1 MSTIQIIGIV
11 VVSLLGLYVFYSL
24 YNISRFDR
32 KGNGKENNKKAL
44 SAILLFLAV
53 ALGQTAFAQ
62 TTWTLQPTAS
72 GNTITYKVKRSGDIS
87 QAVTV
92 RYRTVGLSSYEG
104 ENFTSANGTLTFP
117 AGIDEKTVSVT
128 TKTPSTEAYKYYQ
141 SGAPRK
147 YLFEVTDM
155 GGFSLVSREDN
166 GGAGTVFSTSYI
178 NQSVTDLVYFNYN
191 GAIQSGSGNHYV
203 DASHSGSSS
212 WVKVTDAGYSQAV
225 HNISTSSLYS
235 NNSSTTSFRNYLNQ
249 IGYKMYATVYFS
261 QKEEDDG
268 YQYIQILTDNSSTY
282 DGNDPNGAVNNPSTS
297 KYKAC
302 FILSY
307 DPSGSVM
314 TSSHYQFFPHR
325 YDYVDRAAEQAA
337 NITHYEFDY
346 ANSHLYQQKYKS
358 TSYQATTSGSLVL
371 DPTVNNINVRFDAA
385 GSGQDDW
392 YFKDL
397 KARLAL
403 VDATKP
409 TIRSNDEIKVADGAY
424 GYGNMVYITIPF
436 TEIVTVNG
444 SPTLSTTWGTL
455 NYIAGSGTN
464 VLTFSGHIVANL
476 GTALTVNSIS
486 VNANNTIKDLMGN
499 TYVSS
504 SINKTYSSLQV
515 TNPWLGSGT
524 ANDPYIIMDS
534 YQLDLLSRQVWAGN
548 YYDGKYFK
556 LGADIT
562 YSHSTD
568 WNNTSSTENN
578 FTSIGGYGQS
588 FRGTFDGDGHSISG
602 IRIYKTGSANT
613 DECQGLFGLTYSGSM
628 VKNLVLYDINIVGKN
643 QVGVVV
649 GSANGT
655 IQDCYVYNSRVQA
668 NSGSSK
674 GIINGSGS
682 ATITRAYYKD
692 CLIGSGGSEYNIAHL
707 TLNGGATVTRTGGT
721 TVNAFLTTYG
731 DGITLSSEE
740 YYTKNTDIT
749 LGYSGTV
756 PSGSFVKYTASASYG
771 DITYSNINNGN
782 VLTMPD
788 ADVTV
793 NATLM
798 PVVTYLDADGIAQQ
812 CSDYTVITSSD
823 SDVNLGTSG
832 KTHWY
837 VVNSNA
843 TINAKLYFH
852 GNTNLI
858 LCDGATLTVNRNGTA
873 VIANEFDN
881 FNIFGQTNGNG
892 TLNAASLNN
901 SGITSRHLGIYG
913 GIVSAS
919 APNGGIH
926 AGAYS
931 ITLGYTTPA
940 NRFTAS
946 SYYCSSLIVKSG
958 QTLTDGEGLLYS
970 GTYTGDGLDATLA
983 ALAGKTLQPAYS
995 LVVPTNFSVTGIT
1008 APQGFAPAGEVVTLH
1023 TDAGYTITEASYTP
1037 AGGSA
1042 TAINPVEGVWS
1053 FSMPTAN
1060 TTVTA
1065 TRETNTYTVHFDA
1078 NATNGINAT
1087 GTMADQ
1093 TFTYNDSQSLIANAF
1108 ARTGY
1113 TFGGWNTQADGSGT
1127 AYTNQQSVNNLTT
1140 EPNGVVTLYAQ
1151 WSVINWTGCGS
1162 ESDPYLIIYAS
1173 QLVKLADDVNSGEN
1187 YWHKY
1192 FKLGNDIDMNGVAF
1206 EGIGRIFNQFSG
1218 YFNGDNRTISNLTIN
1233 SQEGNIGL
1241 FVYMTGSVSN
1251 LILSGANITGRYE
1264 IGGIAGRTSGSSSI
1278 SNCLVLNSNITK
1290 TGIGSIDAGVIVGN
1304 NNTNAV
1310 LTNNHYRNCSVTQGE
1325 NTYTTNI
1332 GTPNGDVDGARSV
1345 HTLTLPQHVTATG
1358 ETVIYNQVTYYASNV
1373 NVTLTPDQGFTLE
1386 EVTVNGTPATYNNN
1400 GTWTFTMP
1408 AADATVNC
1416 AGNVLYID
1424 ANGNQQTC
1432 SNYTTI
1438 ESNQGT
1444 YGTNEYG
1451 TNAQECW
1458 FVVSGDV
1465 TINGILLKGTISH
1478 LILCDGATLT
1488 INQTNEND
1496 GLQTSN
1502 NLIIYGQSVGN
1513 GTLTVSAPW
1522 VGLNT
1527 NNDLIING
1535 GIISATS
1542 TTTSGITAGLG
1553 NITINRGSV
1562 TARGYSDGIYGQ
1574 NIFING
1580 GIVNATNGEGSN
1592 SYGIKA
1598 DLDITLG
1605 YTELTDRITS
1615 SSYKSYNGTVSVKAG
1630 QFLTDGTTAAYI
1642 GTLNNDQI
1650 SALAGQT
1657 LQPCFSITLPE
1668 HVVATGVISQSGT
1681 TAYAVPGAEVTIA
1694 GASGYSITLVTFN
1707 GNNATSNPDGSYTF
1721 TMPAEN
1727 VTVSCQQIDIIYYS
1741 IEYDLAGGSVN
1752 DDNPTSYSVETQT
1765 FILHNPTRAGFTF
1778 TGWTGTDLNGPTLE
1792 VTIEQGST
1800 GDREYTA
1807 HWEADIAGNWGNGD
1821 GSQQAPYIITT
1832 TTGLNL
1838 LATLVNQGNDYQGK
1852 YFKLGN
1858 NIDYVSNATANYT
1871 AIGTETTAFAGTF
1884 DGQGYAVKN
1893 FHIENNTGY
1902 QGLFGHVAE
1911 GGTVKNTVVDNALIN
1926 DNGEYVAGIAG
1937 SNEGSIENCFVI
1949 NTVFSK
1955 NLAWPIASITDFLNT
1970 NISNSY
1976 YRDCTLGGTSN
1987 WSDCYTV
1994 TGGTGV
2000 TVVVNSYD
2008 YGVTYNGTLY
2018 VSGDAH
2024 LSLNLSYDNVPS
2036 GQVPVFFASSG
2047 TLTGTGNPYTFDMEN
2062 YVDVTITAKL
2072 GLANVPYLDADGV
2085 QQTCPV
2091 AQLITTG
2098 NSGDPNTPV
2107 YYTGQWFVV
2116 DGNVTVH
2123 PGIRFENEAHLILK
2137 DGATLNTDEIEG
2149 RYSLNIYA
2157 QSEGDNMGVINAT
2170 VVAEGL
2176 TINGGIINAN
2186 QNNNSEL
2193 YSNRGDLVIN
2203 SGRITANLIEAKY
2216 VDHKSVVNL
2225 LLGCRN
2231 TTDFIRATNYSCP
2244 NGNVKVK
2251 EGQILID
2258 GTNAYLGTLTS
2269 AQVTAL
2275 AGQTLRSGFTITYD
2289 LAGGTVATANP
2300 DFYSPADSDI
2310 TLNNPTRAGYNFKGW
2325 TGTGLTEPT
2334 MTVTIAH
2341 GSTGNR
2347 SYTATW
2353 ELPQVAY
2360 IDANGETAYCSNY
2373 TILEGSTEYSQYGE
2387 DGVEA
2392 WYVVDHNVTYI
2403 GDLQFNGSA
2412 NLILEDGATL
2422 TVVKGSS
2429 SFYRTMSCYETLTIY
2444 KQAGGTGAIVCT
2456 DVQIKAYNDMI
2467 VHGGNISVTTD
2478 FECIDVDDKLT
2489 INGGTLNLL
2498 TRQSTYYRT
2507 TLGAGVLEING
2518 GDITVTN
2525 ATLADN
2531 SRCIWANTAIN
2542 IYGGQVRAVG
2552 KNIETGW
2559 SSIPI
2564 TLGWTNPTDLIQSD
2578 GGFNSYNVSIVT
2590 GKALTDGNN
2599 NYYAGNLSLSQIA
2612 SLAGKTLTPFTDLSG
2627 TYDITYHV
2635 NGGTMPNTY
2644 PTTYTFNETVVLP
2657 IPTKEDNAFAGWYE
2671 NQYLEGVPVS
2681 AITAGTSLGERNFYA
2696 CWKPQ
2701 YTTVTYLDADGQRR
2715 NARAAVLYGTETGTL
2730 PGGIYTV
2737 PDHEDV
2743 YYSDPITFDGNTTF
2757 IIRDQS
2763 FLSFSGAGK
2772 AEEDNLVINGN
2783 LTVYGQEDGG
2793 GYLST
2798 YNAQVAGNADIYGG
2812 QVEVA
2817 GTLTSNNGN
2826 GTITLGW
2833 TTQNNGYGVTTFNGH
2848 VVLDKAF
2855 ITYSYNSQG
2864 YEQEIIPAGTVQDNS
2879 TVNNK
2884 TLYPYITKIEVSY
2897 LDADGVLQTTMATV
2911 LHSAEEATYPGGI
2924 YTVLA
2929 DHVVAK
2935 GMVYFDRLRFTG
2947 DATIIIPD
2955 GGNLGVAATK
2965 KDDVYWLKADGN
2977 LTIYGQ
2983 ELGYGG
2989 CYLSNVTVGGN
3000 LNVYG
3005 GMGFLSNVTATNINL
3020 SWTAYGNTYNVT
3032 PKSGT
3037 VNLLKSF
3044 IADGIVIDAGNN
3056 IPHATIYNK
3065 YLYPYADAI
3074 TVSYI
3079 DENGNGH
3086 TENATVLTGS
3096 ETSLNGGTYTVMGT
3110 VDFDQDVSFNGDTKL
3125 IIPDASRL
3133 YFSGEYTNVTGNL
3146 SVYGQEYRTGE
3157 FSVND
3162 ITATGDIILS
3172 NIYADGSSITSG
3184 AGRNILIAGGEH
3196 YYYQLNYG
3204 NETGTVTLGY
3214 VDAENDEIYAQHY
3227 YCQVKIRDG
3236 QKLVQEYDYTKI
3248 YSGTLTDAQRAEI
3261 ESEKLIAYMDI
3272 TEIASLNVTGYG
3284 ESTESDH
3291 WVFIASPVMGS
3302 IALDNV
3308 SNLLGNLTASG
3319 DYDYDLYRFNQS
3331 GANGE
3336 WENYVQHNSYANPFV
3351 LENSKG
3357 YLYANKHNVELQFWG
3372 ALYPAASKEVALDY
3386 DANSPHAE
3394 TRGWNLVGNPFN
3406 APATLDKS
3414 YYKMNSTGT
3423 GLVAEAVSGNT
3434 AIPACT
3440 GVMVQATG
3448 EDETVLFTK
3457 STGSKDYQETGLG
3470 TLQIALTSGSSSL
3483 IDNAIVSFNE
3493 SDQLSKFYFG
3503 TQPANIYLPQ
3513 NGKDYA
3519 IAYAQERAGE
3529 MPLCFKAHENGE
3541 YTLTVSITPHSS
3553 LLTPHLID
3561 NLTGNDVD
3569 LLATPSYTF
3578 TAKTTDYASRFKLV
3592 FNGNSAEG
3600 NDDFAFI
3607 DAAGNLIVN
3616 GTGLLQVFDVLGHQL
3631 YAKQLPTPNSSLLT
3645 PNLPA
3650 GVYVLRL
3657 LTSDRERT
3665 QKLVIR

>member
-1 MSTIQIIGIV
+1 MTTFQIIGIIFMAV
-11 VVSLLGLYVFYSL
+11 VAVGIILGL
-24 YNISRFDR
+24 R
-32 KGNGKENNKKAL
+32 KGDRRNIR
-44 SAILLFLAV
+44 SILMMLTLLAM
-53 ALGQTAFAQ
+53 GQGAFAQ
-62 TTWTLQPTAS
+62 TTWSLEPSAS
-72 GNTITYKVKRSGDIS
+72 GNSITYKVKRSGDIS

-104 ENFTSANGTLTFP
+104 EHFTAANGTLTFP
-117 AGIDEKTVSVT
+117 AGIDEKTVTVT
-128 TKTPSTEAYKYYQ
+128 KKTPSTEAYKYYQ
-141 SGAPRK
+141 SGTNKK

-166 GGAGTVFSTSYI
+166 ANTGTVFNTAYL
-178 NQSVTDLVYFNYN
+178 NKSVTDLVYFNN
-191 GAIQSGSGNHYV
+191 SGAIQSGDGNKYI
-203 DASHSGSSS
+203 DASYSSS
-212 WVKVTDAGYSQAV
+212 NWVQVTDAGYKQGV

-235 NNSSTTSFRNYLNQ
+235 NNSSTASFRTYLNQ
-249 IGYKMYATVYFS
+249 IGYKMYATVYFT
-261 QKEEDDG
+261 QKEEQDG

-282 DGNDPNGAVNNPSTS
+282 DGNDPNGGVNAPSTS
-297 KYKAC
+297 VYKAC

-307 DPSGSVM
+307 NPSGSVM
-314 TSSHYQFFPHR
+314 SDPHYQFFPHR
-325 YDYVDRAAEQAA
+325 YDYVDKAAEQAA

-346 ANSHLYQQKYKS
+346 ANSHLYEQKYKS
-358 TSYQATTSGSLVL
+358 SSYNASNTGSLAL
-371 DPTVNNINVRFDAA
+371 ATTVNNINVRFDAA
-385 GSGQDDW
+385 GSGGDTWD
-392 YFKDL
+392 FKDL

-464 VLTFSGHIVANL
+464 VLTFSGHIEADL
-476 GTALTVNSIS
+476 GTVLTVNSIS
-486 VNANNTIKDLMGN
+486 VNANNTIRDLMGN
-499 TYVSS
+499 TYNSTN
-504 SINKTYSSLQV
+504 INKTYSNLTV
-515 TNPWLGSGT
+515 TNPWAGSGT

-548 YYDGKYFK
+548 YYVGKYFK

-562 YSHSTD
+562 YSHPNADTWD
-568 WNNTSSTENN
+568 NTSSFTSN

-682 ATITRAYYKD
+682 ATITHAYYKD
-692 CLIGSGGSEYNIAHL
+692 CMKGSGGSEYNIAHL
-707 TLNGGATVTRTGGT
+707 TLNGGSTVTRTGGT

-756 PSGSFVKYTASASYG
+756 PSGSFVKYTASASYD

-798 PVVTYLDADGIAQQ
+798 PVLTYLDADGIAQQ
-812 CSDYTVITSSD
+812 CSDYNVITSIND
-823 SDVNLGTSG
+823 YVQLGDSG

-837 VVNSNA
+837 VVSSDAAINGVLSLLDA
-843 TINAKLYFH
+843 TA
-852 GNTNLI
+852 NLI
-858 LCDGATLTVNRNGTA
+858 LCDGATLTVNNYNYNNYDA
-873 VIANEFDN
+873 VIANDL
-881 FNIFGQTNGNG
+881 NIFGQSNGNG
-892 TLNAASLNN
+892 TLNATASVHN
-901 SGITSRHLGIYG
+901 GISSRALGIYG
-913 GIVSAS
+913 GIISAS
-919 APNGGIH
+919 GTNKGID
-926 AGAYS
+926 ASYYP
-931 ITLGYTTPA
+931 ITLGYTAPA
-940 NRFTAS
+940 NRITAS
-946 SYYCSSLIVKSG
+946 SYSCGSLTVKAG
-958 QTLTDGEGLLYS
+958 LTLTDGAGYLYS
-970 GTYTGDGLDATLA
+970 NGINYLNLIGD
-983 ALAGKTLQPAYS
+983 TLQPAYS
-995 LVVPTNFSVTGIT
+995 ITLPDNFSVTGIT
-1008 APQGFAPAGEVVTLH
+1008 AAQGYAPAGEVVTLH

-1042 TAINPVEGVWS
+1042 TTINPVEGVWS

-1087 GTMADQ
+1087 GTMEDM
-1093 TFTYNDSQSLIANAF
+1093 TLEYNETKKLTANAF
-1108 ARTGY
+1108 TREGY
-1113 TFGGWNTQADGSGT
+1113 TFTGWNSQADGTGT
-1127 AYTNQQSVNNLTT
+1127 AYSNQQNVNNLTT

-1151 WSVINWTGCGS
+1151 WNVIGWDGAGTS
-1162 ESDPYLIIYAS
+1162 ENDPYLIIYAS
-1173 QLVKLADDVNSGEN
+1173 QLVKLADYVNGGESYTN
-1187 YWHKY
+1187 TF
-1192 FKLGNDIDMNGVAF
+1192 FKLGNNIDMNGVAF
-1206 EGIGRIFNQFSG
+1206 DGIGNSNHPFSG
-1218 YFNGDNRTISNLTIN
+1218 NFNGDNKTISNLTIN
-1233 SQEGNIGL
+1233 KPDNSNVGFFGYYNTNANNIIEQ
-1241 FVYMTGSVSN
+1241 
-1251 LILSGANITGRYE
+1251 LIFDGATIV
-1264 IGGIAGRTSGSSSI
+1264 GSSQ
-1278 SNCLVLNSNITK
+1278 V
-1290 TGIGSIDAGVIVGN
+1290 GVIVGQC
-1304 NNTNAV
+1304 NNTN
-1310 LTNNHYRNCSVTQGE
+1310 LLGNYYRNCSVTQGE

-1358 ETVIYNQVTYYASNV
+1358 ETVTYNQVTYYASNV
-1373 NVTLTPDQGFTLE
+1373 QVTLTHDQGYKLTD
-1386 EVTVNGTPATYNNN
+1386 VMVNGNPATTTDDGY
-1400 GTWTFTMP
+1400 TWTFTMP
-1408 AADATVNC
+1408 AADATVTC
-1416 AGNVLYID
+1416 GNSVPYID
-1424 ANGNQQTC
+1424 ADGNLAYCT
-1432 SNYTTI
+1432 NFTTI
-1438 ESNQGT
+1438 ESSIGDVSFPSSNSGW
-1444 YGTNEYG
+1444 Y
-1451 TNAQECW
+1451 
-1458 FVVSGDV
+1458 VVSGNV
-1465 TINGILLKGTISH
+1465 TINGKLSLYGENSH
-1478 LILCDGATLT
+1478 LILCDGATLN
-1488 INQTNEND
+1488 INHTNNNN
-1496 GLQTSN
+1496 GLYGGG
-1502 NLIIYGQSVGN
+1502 NLSIYGQSVGN
-1513 GTLTVSAPW
+1513 GTLTVSVPW

-1542 TTTSGITAGLG
+1542 TTNSGITAGPG

-1562 TARGYSDGIYGQ
+1562 TARGYYNGIYGQ
-1574 NIFING
+1574 KNIFING

-1592 SYGIKA
+1592 SYGINA
-1598 DLDITLG
+1598 GLDITLG

-1650 SALAGQT
+1650 NALAGQT
-1657 LQPCFSITLPE
+1657 LQPCFSLTLPE
-1668 HVVATGVISQSGT
+1668 HVVTTGVISQSGT

-1694 GASGYSITLVTFN
+1694 GAPGYSITLVTFN
-1707 GNNATSNPDGSYTF
+1707 GNNATSNLDGSYTF

-1727 VTVSCQQIDIIYYS
+1727 VTVSIETIDLIYYD
-1741 IEYDLAGGSVN
+1741 IDYDLAGGSVN
-1752 DDNPTSYSVETQT
+1752 GINPTNYNVEYADFT
-1765 FILHNPTRAGFTF
+1765 LVNPTREGFIF
-1778 TGWTGTDLNGPTLE
+1778 GGWTGTGLTEPTLE
-1792 VTIEQGST
+1792 VTIAHGSI
-1800 GDREYTA
+1800 GDRSYTA
-1807 HWEADIAGNWGNGD
+1807 TWNANITEYWGNGD
-1821 GSQQAPYIITT
+1821 GSINAPYIITT

-1838 LATLVNQGNDYQGK
+1838 LATLVNEGNTYQGK
-1852 YFKLGN
+1852 YFELGN
-1858 NIDYVSNATANYT
+1858 DIDYVSNATANYT
-1871 AIGTETTAFAGTF
+1871 AIGTETSAFGGTF
-1884 DGQGYAVKN
+1884 DGKGYAVKN
-1893 FHIENNTGY
+1893 FHIESSTGY
-1902 QGLFGHVAE
+1902 QGLFGHLAAN
-1911 GGTVKNTVVDNALIN
+1911 GTVKNTVVDNAVIN
-1926 DNGEYVAGIAG
+1926 DNDYGYRVAGIAG
-1937 SNEGSIENCFVI
+1937 YNQGNVQNCLVI
-1949 NTVFSK
+1949 NTVFS
-1955 NLAWPIASITDFLNT
+1955 NDGYTQPVASYNGTVT
-1970 NISNSY
+1970 NSY
-1976 YRDCTLGGTSN
+1976 YRNCTLGPNNYTNCYIVSAGEHVTLEIVAYSSN
-1987 WSDCYTV
+1987 SLL
-1994 TGGTGV
+1994 
-2000 TVVVNSYD
+2000 
-2008 YGVTYNGTLY
+2008 YNGVRY
-2018 VSGDAH
+2018 IREDGDVE
-2024 LSLNLSYDNVPS
+2024 LILGYDNVPS
-2036 GQVPVFFASSG
+2036 GQVPVFFASGG
-2047 TLTGTGNPYTFDMEN
+2047 TLCNLGNSYILYFDSSE
-2062 YVDVTITAKL
+2062 DVTITAAL

-2091 AQLITTG
+2091 AQLITSST
-2098 NSGDPNTPV
+2098 SV
-2107 YYTGQWFVV
+2107 YSTMYDGHWFVV
-2116 DGNVTVH
+2116 DGNVTVTQ
-2123 PGIRFENEAHLILK
+2123 GIYFWEDAHLILK
-2137 DGATLNTDEIEG
+2137 DGATLNANAIEG
-2149 RYSLNIYA
+2149 KYSLTIYA

-2186 QNNNSEL
+2186 QNDAEL

-2203 SGRITANLIEAKY
+2203 SGRITANLIIAEFE
-2216 VDHKSVVNL
+2216 DHKSVVNL
-2225 LLGCRN
+2225 ILGCRN
-2231 TTDFIRATNYSCP
+2231 SSDFIRATNYSCP

-2258 GTNAYLGTLTS
+2258 GTNAYLGTLTD
-2269 AQVTAL
+2269 AQVTAI
-2275 AGQTLRSGFTITYD
+2275 AGQTLRPAFTITYD

-2334 MTVTIAH
+2334 EMVTIAH

-2353 ELPQVAY
+2353 ELPQIAY
-2360 IDANGETAYCSNY
+2360 IDANGQTAYCTNY

-2387 DGVEA
+2387 YGVEA
-2392 WYVVDHNVTYI
+2392 WYVVCQDVTYI
-2403 GDLQFNGSA
+2403 GDLHFNGSA

-2429 SFYRTMSCYETLTIY
+2429 SLYSTMSCYETLTIY
-2444 KQAGGTGAIVCT
+2444 AQSGGTGAIVGT
-2456 DVQIKAYNDMI
+2456 DAQIRVFNYMI

-2478 FECIDVDDKLT
+2478 YECIGVDYKLT

-2498 TRQSTYYRT
+2498 TRQSAYYRT
-2507 TLGAGVLEING
+2507 TLGTGVLEING

-2531 SRCIWANTAIN
+2531 SHCIWADNAIS
-2542 IYGGQVRAVG
+2542 IYGGKVRAVG
-2552 KNIETGW
+2552 KNIVTGW
-2559 SSIPI
+2559 SSTPL
-2564 TLGWTNPTDLIQSD
+2564 TLGWTNPTDFIQSD
-2578 GGFNSYNVSIVT
+2578 GGFISTNVSIVT

-2599 NYYAGNLSLSQIA
+2599 NYYAGNLSLSQVA
-2612 SLAGKTLTPFTDLSG
+2612 SLTGKTLTPYTDLSG

-2681 AITAGTSLGERNFYA
+2681 AITAGTSLGERAFYA
-2696 CWKPQ
+2696 SWKPQ

-2715 NARAAVLYGTETGTL
+2715 DARAAVLYGTETGTL

-2743 YYSDPITFDGNTTF
+2743 YYSDPITFNGNTTF

-2772 AEEDNLVINGN
+2772 AATDDLIINGN
-2783 LTVYGQEDGG
+2783 LTVYAQEDGG

-2817 GTLTSNNGN
+2817 GTLTANNGN

-2833 TTQNNGYGVTTFNGH
+2833 TTQHNGYGVTTFNGH

-2855 ITYSYNSQG
+2855 IAYNYNSQG

-2879 TVNNK
+2879 TVNYK
-2884 TLYPYITKIEVSY
+2884 MLYPYITETEVSY
-2897 LDADGVLQTTMATV
+2897 LDANGVLQTTMATV
-2911 LHSAEEATYPGGI
+2911 LRSAEEATYPGGI

-2929 DHVVAK
+2929 DQVVAK

-2983 ELGYGG
+2983 EMGNGVCLF
-2989 CYLSNVTVGGN
+2989 SNVTVGGN

-3005 GMGFLSNVTATNINL
+3005 GMNVLYNVSATNINL
-3020 SWTAYGNTYNVT
+3020 GWTAYGNTYNVMPT
-3032 PKSGT
+3032 SGT

-3044 IADGIVIDAGNN
+3044 IANSTVINAGNN
-3056 IPHATIYNK
+3056 VEYAAIYNK
-3065 YLYPYADAI
+3065 NLYPYADAEA
-3074 TVSYI
+3074 VSYI

-3086 TENATVLTGS
+3086 TENATVLTGN
-3096 ETSLNGGTYTVMGT
+3096 EISLDGGTYTVIGT
-3110 VDFDQDVSFNGDTKL
+3110 VQFSQNVSFTGDTKL

-3146 SVYGQEYRTGE
+3146 SVYGQKQRTGE
-3157 FSVND
+3157 FSAND

-3184 AGRNILIAGGEH
+3184 AGRNILIAGGEQR
-3196 YYYQLNYG
+3196 YYQLNYG

-3214 VDAENDEIYAQHY
+3214 VDAENDEIYAQYY

-3236 QKLVQEYDYTKI
+3236 QKLVLEYYYTNI

-3261 ESEKLIAYMDI
+3261 EDEELLAYLDN

-3336 WENYVQHNSYANPFV
+3336 WENYHQHNSYANPFV
-3351 LENSKG
+3351 LENGKG
-3357 YLYANKHNVELQFWG
+3357 YLYANKRNVELQFWG
-3372 ALYPAASKEVALDY
+3372 ALYPTASKQVALDY
-3386 DANSPHAE
+3386 DANAE
-3394 TRGWNLVGNPFN
+3394 LAGWNLVGNPFN
-3406 APATLDKS
+3406 AAATIDKP
-3414 YYKMNSTGT
+3414 YYKMNDEGSDI
-3423 GLVAEAVSGNT
+3423 VPVNDYANNT
-3434 AIPACT
+3434 IPACH
-3440 GVMVQATG
+3440 GVLVCA
-3448 EDETVLFTK
+3448 DNAHDVVNFTK
-3457 STGSKDYQETGLG
+3457 SAAKSAGEGRGSLQM
-3470 TLQIALTSGSSSL
+3470 TLSMAGARGNEVH
-3483 IDNAIVSFNE
+3483 DKAIVSFDGNNLGKYIFNE
-3493 SDQLSKFYFG
+3493 EHAKLYF
-3503 TQPANIYLPQ
+3503 PQ
-3513 NGKDYA
+3513 NGADYA
-3519 IAYAQERAGE
+3519 IANSNRTGE
-3529 MPLCFKAHENGE
+3529 MPMNFQANDFGRYTITFEGATEGVRLVDKFENVTVDLSVENE
-3541 YTLTVSITPHSS
+3541 YTFVGMSGDSK
-3553 LLTPHLID
+3553 D
-3561 NLTGNDVD
+3561 
-3569 LLATPSYTF
+3569 
-3578 TAKTTDYASRFKLV
+3578 RFALV
-3592 FNGNSAEG
+3592 FSSVGNYIFAYQNGS
-3600 NDDFAFI
+3600 
-3607 DAAGNLIVN
+3607 NLIVE
-3616 GTGLLQVFDVLGHQL
+3616 GKGELQMFDVMGRLVSIHYINGVE
-3631 YAKQLPTPNSSLLT
+3631 TI
-3645 PNLPA
+3645 PA
-3650 GVYVLRL
+3650 PQIGVYMLKLNDKV
-3657 LTSDRERT
+3657 
-3665 QKLVIR
+3665 QKIVVR